1 MSTRFDGRRGSR
13 HDDLP
18 LAGLPGWGLEMMMG
32 LYGPET
38 IKRVL
43 TEEAER
49 GITRESWERGR
60 ADESLSGPVGAP
72 DVEMCGRGDVP
83 PAFNQVDAEL
93 EAVNSLIRFLGRKL
107 RRR

>member
-38 IKRVL
+38 IKRAL
-43 TEEAER
+43 EEEAEQ
-49 GITRESWERGR
+49 GVTPVSWDHGR
-60 ADESLSGPVGAP
+60 ADGSSSGPVDPP
-72 DVEMCGRGDVP
+72 DVEMCGRDDVP
-83 PAFNQVDAEL
+83 PVFNQVDAEL

>member
-38 IKRVL
+38 IKHAL
-43 TEEAER
+43 TEEAEQ
-49 GITRESWERGR
+49 GIPSVPWDRDRT
-60 ADESLSGPVGAP
+60 DESSDRRLDAP
-72 DVEMCGRGDVP
+72 DVEMCGRDDIPQV
-83 PAFNQVDAEL
+83 FNQVDAEL

>member
-38 IKRVL
+38 IQRAL
-43 TEEAER
+43 TEETEQ
-49 GITRESWERGR
+49 GITPVPWDRGR
-60 ADESLSGPVGAP
+60 ADESPSGPIDAP
-72 DVEMCGRGDVP
+72 DIEMCGRDDVP
-83 PAFNQVDAEL
+83 PVFNQVDAEL